1 MDENEFGMNV
11 GYKEDMTP
19 QVPVTKIGTGL
30 TLQDLIDY
38 AEKIGADPG
47 AVEIKIED
55 IDTCILHDAH
65 QDYDAAWEP
74 MIVLYC

>member
-1 MDENEFGMNV
+1 MDNKFGIEVNCNDSM
-11 GYKEDMTP
+11 MP
-19 QVPVTKIGTGL
+19 QVPVTKIGKSL

-65 QDYDAAWEP
+65 QDDDSVWEP
-74 MIVLYC
+74 MIVLFC